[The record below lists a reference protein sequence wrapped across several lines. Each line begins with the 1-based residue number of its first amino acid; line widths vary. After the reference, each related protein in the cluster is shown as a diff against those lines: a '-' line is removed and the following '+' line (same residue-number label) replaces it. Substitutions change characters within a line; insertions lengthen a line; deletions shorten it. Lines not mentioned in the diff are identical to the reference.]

1 MYCNSESVNKPSHPS
16 PPAPHSLIRFG
27 MSIISTHMPS
37 ALCILKCF
45 FFIIA
50 GQTIKIQVYLKNSNE
65 RKKALVPTFH
75 TLSSLLN
82 ALNSFVWT
90 FCIVSSLAHIIT
102 GSTHAYTHTHTYHS
116 NTHTY
121 TRSLATMVV
130 VQSTYLVSVSLVSIL
145 CVWYCA
151 QYWHIEKRNIA
162 SNCQQ
167 FNNYYGNSNKHVQER
182 ITKKE
187 CMIQQ

>member
-16 PPAPHSLIRFG
+16 PPTPHSLIRFG

-45 FFIIA
+45 FF
-50 GQTIKIQVYLKNSNE
+50 YYCRSDNKN
-65 RKKALVPTFH
+65 T
-75 TLSSLLN
+75 SLLKKFKWEEK
-82 ALNSFVWT
+82 SFSANISHT
-90 FCIVSSLAHIIT
+90 QQFTKCTQQFCMDLLYSKQPCPHYHRQYTCIH
-102 GSTHAYTHTHTYHS
+102 THTHHP

>member
-1 MYCNSESVNKPSHPS
+1 MYCNSESVNKPSHPLPS
-16 PPAPHSLIRFG
+16 HSTQFDKIWHVHYLNAYAF
-27 MSIISTHMPS
+27 SS
-37 ALCILKCF
+37 LYLKMF
-45 FFIIA
+45 FLIIA

-102 GSTHAYTHTHTYHS
+102 GSKHAYTHHPNTHAYTL
-116 NTHTY
+116 
-121 TRSLATMVV
+121 SLTMVV
-130 VQSTYLVSVSLVSIL
+130 VQSTYLVSVLLVSIL

-151 QYWHIEKRNIA
+151 QYWHIEKRKIA